1 MFLTAQGGFL
11 GPFAWLLGKLLD
23 LIYNLL
29 ANDNG
34 IANLGL
40 CIILF
45 TIVVKLILFP
55 LTFHQQKSLRLIW

>member
-1 MFLTAQGGFL
+1 MFLTAQGGIL

-29 ANDNG
+29 AGPDG

-45 TIVVKLILFP
+45 TIVQNSP
-55 LTFHQQKSLRLIW
+55 LLPSPTV